1 MSNGCDFLGK
11 KWNVLEPKEIY
22 DTYDSITN
30 KILKIRGIQDKNK
43 FLEPKEEDINSPWEL
58 SNMKEAVEIIINA
71 IENKLKIGVYGDID
85 TDGVTSLVFMYKYLK
100 NYNIEPQIL
109 YHQRKYGHGIK
120 VNNVPKDLDLLI
132 VVDSSSNS
140 VNECLELKENM
151 NIIILDHHH
160 FERDNPHAIIVNPQY
175 NNYSNKY
182 LSGVGVVYQTCKA
195 IDEITMNFYAEDYID
210 ICAVGLIGDM
220 MNVTQ
225 PETRY
230 LIQKGLLKIHNNC
243 NPSLLTILKY
253 LKKEYK
259 PNATTIAFYL
269 VPFINSIIRLGKIE
283 DIINI
288 LITEDIKKLKEM
300 IKLCGGMNDKRKLLQ
315 SDIVEQIDKIIDLT
329 HKIIIIDATK
339 LKATST
345 LNGLIAN
352 NIAQKYQKPTL
363 VVSLD
368 LETNIF
374 SGSGRGYGN
383 EFDFKQ
389 VLSDTGLFE
398 SVEGHSSAFG
408 VEFKKE
414 NIEEIYKIT
423 DEELEYI
430 KQEYIIEV
438 DMKINVEDITWDL
451 LYEIQRLS
459 FIAGEGF
466 KEPTFIIEDLTVGDI
481 KIMKDIHLKFN
492 AEDLDCVK
500 FNVTEEEI
508 KNIEDAMFV
517 DVVGSLSVNS
527 WYNFGKKEVIKSKQ
541 VLVKDVKTY

>member
-1 MSNGCDFLGK
+1 MK
-11 KWNVLEPKEIY
+11 KNWKVLEPKEIY

-30 KILKIRGIQDKNK
+30 KILKIRGIKNK
-43 FLEPKEEDINSPWEL
+43 DKFLNPTEFDVNSHWKL
-58 SNMKEAVEIIINA
+58 SNMKKAVEIIINA
-71 IENKLKIGVYGDID
+71 IQNNLKIGIYGDID
-85 TDGVTSLVFMYKYLK
+85 TDGITSLVFMYKYLK
-100 NYNIEPQIL
+100 NYNIEPKIL
-109 YHQRKYGHGIK
+109 YHQRKDGHGIK
-120 VNNVPKDLDLLI
+120 VNNISKSIDLLI

-140 VNECLELKENM
+140 IDECFELKDYM
-151 NIIILDHHH
+151 DIIILDHHH
-160 FERDNPHAIIVNPQY
+160 FERDNPYAIIVNPQY
-175 NNYSNKY
+175 NDYENKY

-195 IDEITMNFYAEDYID
+195 IDEITMNFYADEYID

-220 MNVTQ
+220 MDVTQ
-225 PETRY
+225 PETRF

-243 NPSLLTILKY
+243 DSSLLAILKY

-288 LITEDIKKLKEM
+288 LITDDHKKLKKM

-315 SDIVEQIDKIIDLT
+315 SNIVEQIDEIIDLS

-339 LKATST
+339 LKANST

-352 NIAQKYQKPTL
+352 SIAQKYQKPTL

-368 LETNIF
+368 TEANTFN
-374 SGSGRGYGN
+374 GSGRGYGN

-389 VLSDTGLFE
+389 ILSDTGLFE

-408 VEFKKE
+408 LEFKPE
-414 NIEEIYKIT
+414 NIEKIYEII
-423 DEELEYI
+423 DEKLEHI
-430 KQEYIIEV
+430 KQEYIV
-438 DMKINVEDITWDL
+438 KADMKINVDDITWDL

-466 KEPTFIIEDLTVGDI
+466 KEPTFIIEDLFIGEI

-492 AEDLDCVK
+492 AEDLECVK
-500 FNVTEEEI
+500 FNVTTNEI
-508 KNIEDAMFV
+508 QDIKDAMFV
-517 DVVGSLSVNS
+517 DVLGNLSVNS

-541 VLVKDVKTY
+541 VLIKDIEIY

>member
-1 MSNGCDFLGK
+1 MK
-11 KWNVLEPKEIY
+11 KNWKVLEPKEIY

-30 KILKIRGIQDKNK
+30 KILKIRGIKNK
-43 FLEPKEEDINSPWEL
+43 DKFLNPTEFDVNSHWKL
-58 SNMKEAVEIIINA
+58 SNMKKAVEIIINA
-71 IENKLKIGVYGDID
+71 IQNNLKIGIYGDID

-120 VNNVPKDLDLLI
+120 VNNVPKELDLLI

-140 VNECLELKENM
+140 VNECFELKDYM
-151 NIIILDHHH
+151 DIIILDHHH
-160 FERDNPHAIIVNPQY
+160 FERDNPYAIIVNPQY
-175 NNYSNKY
+175 NDYENKY

-195 IDEITMNFYAEDYID
+195 IDEITMNFYADEYID

-220 MNVTQ
+220 MDVTQ
-225 PETRY
+225 PETRF

-243 NPSLLTILKY
+243 DSSLLAILKY

-288 LITEDIKKLKEM
+288 LITDDPKKLKEM

-315 SDIVEQIDKIIDLT
+315 SNIVEQIDEIIDLS

-339 LKATST
+339 LKANST

-352 NIAQKYQKPTL
+352 SIAQKYQKPTL

-368 LETNIF
+368 TEANTFN
-374 SGSGRGYGN
+374 GSGRGYGN

-389 VLSDTGLFE
+389 ILSDTGLFE

-408 VEFKKE
+408 LEFKPE
-414 NIEEIYKIT
+414 NIEKIYEII
-423 DEELEYI
+423 DEKLEHI
-430 KQEYIIEV
+430 KQEYIV
-438 DMKINVEDITWDL
+438 KADMKINVDDITWDL

-466 KEPTFIIEDLTVGDI
+466 KEPTFIIEDLFIGEI

-492 AEDLDCVK
+492 AEDLECVK
-500 FNVTEEEI
+500 FNVTTNEI
-508 KNIEDAMFV
+508 QDIKDAMFV
-517 DVVGSLSVNS
+517 DVLGNLSVNS

-541 VLVKDVKTY
+541 VLIKDIEIY

>member
-1 MSNGCDFLGK
+1 LK
-11 KWNVLEPKEIY
+11 KNWKVLEPKEIY

-30 KILKIRGIQDKNK
+30 KILKIRGIKNK
-43 FLEPKEEDINSPWEL
+43 DKFLNPTEFDVNSHWKL
-58 SNMKEAVEIIINA
+58 SNMKKAVEIIINA
-71 IENKLKIGVYGDID
+71 IQNNLKIGIYGDID
-85 TDGVTSLVFMYKYLK
+85 TDGITSLVFMYKYLK
-100 NYNIEPQIL
+100 NYNIEPKIL
-109 YHQRKYGHGIK
+109 YHQRKDGHGIK
-120 VNNVPKDLDLLI
+120 VNNISKSIDLLI

-140 VNECLELKENM
+140 IDECFELKDYM
-151 NIIILDHHH
+151 DIIILDHHH
-160 FERDNPHAIIVNPQY
+160 FERDNPYAIIVNPQY
-175 NNYSNKY
+175 NDYENKY

-195 IDEITMNFYAEDYID
+195 IDEITMNFYADEYID

-220 MNVTQ
+220 MDVTQ
-225 PETRY
+225 PETRF

-243 NPSLLTILKY
+243 DSSLLAILKY

-288 LITEDIKKLKEM
+288 LITDDHKKLKKM

-315 SDIVEQIDKIIDLT
+315 SNIVEQIDEIIDLS

-339 LKATST
+339 LKANST

-352 NIAQKYQKPTL
+352 SIAQKYQKPTL

-368 LETNIF
+368 TEANTFN
-374 SGSGRGYGN
+374 GSGRGYGN

-389 VLSDTGLFE
+389 ILSDTGLFE

-408 VEFKKE
+408 LEFKPE
-414 NIEEIYKIT
+414 NIEKIYEII
-423 DEELEYI
+423 DEKLEHI
-430 KQEYIIEV
+430 KQEYIV
-438 DMKINVEDITWDL
+438 KADMKINVDDITWDL

-466 KEPTFIIEDLTVGDI
+466 KEPTFIIEDLFIGEI

-492 AEDLDCVK
+492 AEDLECVK
-500 FNVTEEEI
+500 FNVTTNEIQDI
-508 KNIEDAMFV
+508 KNAMFV
-517 DVVGSLSVNS
+517 DVLGNLSVNS

-541 VLVKDVKTY
+541 VLIKDIKIY

>member
-1 MSNGCDFLGK
+1 LK
-11 KWNVLEPKEIY
+11 KNWKVLEPKEIY

-30 KILKIRGIQDKNK
+30 KILKIRGIKNK
-43 FLEPKEEDINSPWEL
+43 DKFLNPTEFDVNSHWKL
-58 SNMKEAVEIIINA
+58 SNMKKAVEIIINA
-71 IENKLKIGVYGDID
+71 IQNNLKIGIYGDID
-85 TDGVTSLVFMYKYLK
+85 TDGITSLVFMYKYLK
-100 NYNIEPQIL
+100 NYNIEPKIL
-109 YHQRKYGHGIK
+109 YHQRKDGHGIK
-120 VNNVPKDLDLLI
+120 VNNISKSIDLLI

-140 VNECLELKENM
+140 IDECFELKDYM
-151 NIIILDHHH
+151 DIIILDHHH
-160 FERDNPHAIIVNPQY
+160 FERDNPYAIIVNPQY
-175 NNYSNKY
+175 NDYENKY

-195 IDEITMNFYAEDYID
+195 IDEITMNFYADEYID

-220 MNVTQ
+220 MDVTQ
-225 PETRY
+225 PETRF

-243 NPSLLTILKY
+243 DSSLLAILKY

-288 LITEDIKKLKEM
+288 LITDDHKKLKKM

-315 SDIVEQIDKIIDLT
+315 SNIVEQIDEIIDLS

-339 LKATST
+339 LKANST

-352 NIAQKYQKPTL
+352 SIAQKYQKPTL

-368 LETNIF
+368 TEANTFN
-374 SGSGRGYGN
+374 GSGRGYGN

-389 VLSDTGLFE
+389 ILSDTGLFE

-408 VEFKKE
+408 LEFKPE
-414 NIEEIYKIT
+414 NIEKIYEII
-423 DEELEYI
+423 DEKLEHI
-430 KQEYIIEV
+430 KQEYIV
-438 DMKINVEDITWDL
+438 KADMKINVDDITWDL

-466 KEPTFIIEDLTVGDI
+466 KEPTFIIEDLFIGEI

-492 AEDLDCVK
+492 AEDLECVK
-500 FNVTEEEI
+500 FNVTTNEIQDI
-508 KNIEDAMFV
+508 KNAMFV
-517 DVVGSLSVNS
+517 DVLGNLSVNS

-541 VLVKDVKTY
+541 VLIKDIEIY